1 MLYRLCSEETTECLF
16 SVLGTGGD
24 EVAQGCFPSSGITQD
39 CQVHSPIVTDI
50 GAQFGVEAGQ

>member
-1 MLYRLCSEETTECLF
+1 MECLF

-24 EVAQGCFPSSGITQD
+24 EEAQGCFPTSGITQD
-39 CQVHSPIVTDI
+39 CQVHSSIVRDG